1 MPEPGARTLRRKFL
15 TDCANGLGVA
25 ETELKGQVVAVLR
38 KAHWRVYVCS
48 ERRKGYTKFPTGWP
62 DIFARHVE
70 KRVCVW
76 IECKAPGEKLRP
88 DQTEFMLEALAAGER
103 YWTIDSLGELTFNL
117 ARV

>member
-1 MPEPGARTLRRKFL
+1 
-15 TDCANGLGVA
+15 VA
-25 ETELKGQVVAVLR
+25 ETELKRQVVAVLR
-38 KAHWRVYVCS
+38 KARWRVYVTS

-76 IECKAPGEKLRP
+76 VEVKAPGKKLRP
-88 DQTEFMLEALAAGER
+88 EQEEFRDEALAAGER
-103 YWTIDSLGELTFNL
+103 HWTIDSLSELTFHL